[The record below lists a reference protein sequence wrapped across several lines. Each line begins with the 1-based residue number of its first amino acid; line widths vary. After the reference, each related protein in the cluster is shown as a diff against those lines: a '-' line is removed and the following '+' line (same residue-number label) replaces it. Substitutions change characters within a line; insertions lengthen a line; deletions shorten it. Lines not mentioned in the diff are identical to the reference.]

1 MPVFVKISA
10 VHNVA
15 AIANGIATSDADAVV
30 IDGFKGG
37 TGAAP
42 KVFRDNVGIP
52 IEVAIAAVDD
62 RLREQG
68 NRHKIS
74 IIASGGIRNSADV
87 FKSIA
92 LGADAVYIGTAA
104 MVAMGC
110 TVCGRCYTGQCAWG
124 IATQKPELVKRLEV
138 EDGARRVANLIHA
151 WTHEIQELLGAAGI
165 NSIES
170 LRGNRDRL
178 RGVGLS
184 EIELNTLGIK
194 QAGM

>member
-1 MPVFVKISA
+1 MRRSESNRITSY
-10 VHNVA
+10 NVCYTKLLRA

-74 IIASGGIRNSADV
+74 IIASGGIRNRITSYNV
-87 FKSIA
+87 
-92 LGADAVYIGTAA
+92 
-104 MVAMGC
+104 
-110 TVCGRCYTGQCAWG
+110 CYTKLLRTRMNGKV
-124 IATQKPELVKRLEV
+124 IAKLYKGSMRIVGMVKFHGL
-138 EDGARRVANLIHA
+138 
-151 WTHEIQELLGAAGI
+151 QAAI
-165 NSIES
+165 YE
-170 LRGNRDRL
+170 
-178 RGVGLS
+178 GL
-184 EIELNTLGIK
+184 K
-194 QAGM
+194 RK